1 MGRSSLRKLP
11 DTGYINPNRLLLR
24 RNLKPPITFFSSFLL
39 FLSKICEPMSELIKK
54 QVNDAKALMDK
65 AIDHC
70 EGELQKIRAGKAS
83 PAMLDDIMV
92 EYYGS
97 PTPLNQVASVN
108 TPDAR
113 TIVIQPWEKS
123 MLNPIEKAI
132 MEANLGV
139 NPQND
144 GVIIRIN
151 VPPLTEERRRDLVKK
166 AKAEAETGKIA
177 IRNIRKDANEKIR
190 KLKTEG
196 VSEDEMKVGEHEI
209 QKLTDAY
216 IIKVDQHS
224 DAKEKD
230 IMTV

>member
-1 MGRSSLRKLP
+1 
-11 DTGYINPNRLLLR
+11 
-24 RNLKPPITFFSSFLL
+24 
-39 FLSKICEPMSELIKK
+39 MSELVKK
-54 QVNDAKALMDK
+54 QISDAKSLMEK
-65 AIDHC
+65 AIEHADN
-70 EGELQKIRAGKAS
+70 ELNKIRAGKAS
-83 PAMLDDIMV
+83 PSMLDDIV
-92 EYYGS
+92 VDYYGT
-97 PTPLNQVASVN
+97 PTPLNQVGSVN

-123 MLNPIEKAI
+123 LLSAIEKAI

-144 GVIIRIN
+144 GIIIRIN

-166 AKAEAETGKIA
+166 AKGEAETGKIA
-177 IRNIRKDANEKIR
+177 IRNVRKDANEKIR

-196 VSEDEMKVGEHEI
+196 VSEDDMKVGEAEV

-216 IIKVDQHS
+216 IIKVDHLS
-224 DAKEKD
+224 EAKEKD

>member
-1 MGRSSLRKLP
+1 
-11 DTGYINPNRLLLR
+11 
-24 RNLKPPITFFSSFLL
+24 
-39 FLSKICEPMSELIKK
+39 MSELIKK
-54 QVNDAKALMDK
+54 QVTDARALMDK
-65 AIDHC
+65 AIDHA
-70 EGELQKIRAGKAS
+70 EGELQKIRAGKAN
-83 PAMLDDIMV
+83 PGMLDDIV
-92 EYYGS
+92 VDYYGS
-97 PTPLNQVASVN
+97 PTPLNQVGSIN

-123 MLNPIEKAI
+123 LLSVIEKAI

-166 AKAEAETGKIA
+166 AKAETETGKIA
-177 IRNIRKDANEKIR
+177 IRNIRKEANEKIR
-190 KLKTEG
+190 RLKSEG
-196 VSEDEMKVGEHEI
+196 VSEDEMKVGEHEV
-209 QKLTDAY
+209 QKLTDSY
-216 IIKVDQHS
+216 IQKVDQLS

>member
-1 MGRSSLRKLP
+1 
-11 DTGYINPNRLLLR
+11 
-24 RNLKPPITFFSSFLL
+24 
-39 FLSKICEPMSELIKK
+39 MSELIKK
-54 QVNDAKALMDK
+54 QVNDAKVHMDK

-70 EGELQKIRAGKAS
+70 ESELQKIRAGKAS
-83 PAMLDDIMV
+83 PSMLDDITV
-92 EYYGS
+92 EYYGT
-97 PTPLNQVASVN
+97 PTPLAQVGSIN

-123 MLNPIEKAI
+123 LLAPIEKAI
-132 MEANLGV
+132 KEANLGV

-166 AKAEAETGKIA
+166 AKAEAETGKVA

-190 KLKTEG
+190 KLKADG
-196 VSEDEMKVGEHEI
+196 VSEDEMKVGEAEV
-209 QKLTDAY
+209 QKLTDSY
-216 IIKVDQHS
+216 IIKVDKHLEV
-224 DAKEKD
+224 KEKD